1 MASEKTPQPS
11 AVEVF
16 KHDSLHLRGE
26 IAGEL
31 VDENDFFGKGSIQL
45 LKHHGTYQQ
54 DDRDVRG
61 TRDEDGKRI
70 KRFIFMVRSK
80 IPSGIVTSEQLLAQL
95 DLCDEIGN
103 STLRITS
110 RQGLQ
115 LHGVL
120 KNDLATSIQRINE
133 TQLTTWGA
141 CGDINRNVMC
151 CPAPY
156 KDQPHVQMQ
165 KTAMDLAE
173 HFAPKTGAYHDIW
186 LTDTDTGEKQLAA
199 CDSEATLSGYT
210 GDDVEPIYG
219 KQYLP
224 RKFKMGIALPEDNC
238 IDLYTH
244 DLGLLGIVRDGKLVG
259 YNLIVG
265 GGQGRTP
272 SAEKTFPRLGD
283 PLTFVTLEQVL
294 DVAAAIVKVQRDHG
308 NRSDRKVARMKYLIH
323 NWGIE
328 KFKSKVE
335 EYYGSSLP
343 DPEPDVAHEVDDH
356 MGWHEQGDGNLF
368 YGLNVENGRIKD
380 TDTFKLKTAL
390 REICTQFNP
399 GIRLTAH
406 QSIIFS
412 DVAPENRDAIE
423 QILRVNGIPLSEDIS
438 NTRRWSMACVAWPT
452 CGLSITESER
462 ALPSLIDELE
472 SALDDLGLSDE
483 RFTLRMTGCP
493 NGCARP
499 YNPDI
504 GLVGR
509 AKDKYTVFVGGTAIG
524 NRLSFIHKDL
534 VPSDEVVPGLVK
546 LFEYFKSDRQGGES
560 FGDFCHRQGNDNLL
574 AHVDGQAV

>member
-1 MASEKTPQPS
+1 MASEKIPQPS

-61 TRDEDGKRI
+61 MRDDDGKRV

-115 LHGVL
+115 LHGVV
-120 KNDLATSIQRINE
+120 KSDLATCMQRINE

-156 KDQPHVQMQ
+156 KDQPHIQLQ
-165 KTAMDLAE
+165 NTAMDLAE

-199 CDSEATLSGYT
+199 CDTEATLSGYT

-244 DLGLLGIVRDGKLVG
+244 DLGLLGIVRDGELIG

-272 SAEKTFPRLGD
+272 SAEKTFP
-283 PLTFVTLEQVL
+283 
-294 DVAAAIVKVQRDHG
+294 
-308 NRSDRKVARMKYLIH
+308 
-323 NWGIE
+323 
-328 KFKSKVE
+328 
-335 EYYGSSLP
+335 
-343 DPEPDVAHEVDDH
+343 
-356 MGWHEQGDGNLF
+356 
-368 YGLNVENGRIKD
+368 
-380 TDTFKLKTAL
+380 
-390 REICTQFNP
+390 
-399 GIRLTAH
+399 
-406 QSIIFS
+406 
-412 DVAPENRDAIE
+412 
-423 QILRVNGIPLSEDIS
+423 
-438 NTRRWSMACVAWPT
+438 
-452 CGLSITESER
+452 
-462 ALPSLIDELE
+462 
-472 SALDDLGLSDE
+472 
-483 RFTLRMTGCP
+483 
-493 NGCARP
+493 
-499 YNPDI
+499 
-504 GLVGR
+504 
-509 AKDKYTVFVGGTAIG
+509 
-524 NRLSFIHKDL
+524 
-534 VPSDEVVPGLVK
+534 
-546 LFEYFKSDRQGGES
+546 
-560 FGDFCHRQGNDNLL
+560 
-574 AHVDGQAV
+574 